1 MRPLYYDRM
10 GQPIDRETFARSFE
24 SHADKVVKQDTIGEF
39 FVSTV
44 WLGIDHGPDEQGRP
58 VIFETMVFPDER
70 HVERYATEEDARAGH
85 LRAVEMAKTGKFEVT
100 P

>member
-1 MRPLYYDRM
+1 M
-10 GQPIDRETFARSFE
+10 GQPIDWEHPTAKDMPPMWREA
-24 SHADKVVKQDTIGEF
+24 VVQQDTIGEF

-85 LRAVEMAKTGKFEVT
+85 LRAVEMAKTGNFEVSR
-100 P
+100 